1 MDYKTFLDVV
11 QDRGKLDSRDEVVR
25 ITLAVL
31 RTLGERLNRTEREHL
46 ATQLTKEL
54 QQAVM
59 SMKDKQSDVFNL
71 EEFYN
76 RVTAR
81 ADVGFPKAVASS
93 QVVISVLQDAIAA
106 GEQRNVIF
114 ELPSEYEELFGLR
127 PERPEF
133 VKYT

>member
-1 MDYKTFLDVV
+1 MDYETFLDGV
-11 QDRGKLDSRDEVVR
+11 QNRGNLESRDEAEQ

-46 ATQLTKEL
+46 ATQLTKKL

-59 SMKDKQSDVFNL
+59 SIKDKQSDVFNL

-81 ADVGFPKAVASS
+81 AGVGFPKAVASS

-114 ELPSEYEELFGLR
+114 ELPSEYEELFGLK